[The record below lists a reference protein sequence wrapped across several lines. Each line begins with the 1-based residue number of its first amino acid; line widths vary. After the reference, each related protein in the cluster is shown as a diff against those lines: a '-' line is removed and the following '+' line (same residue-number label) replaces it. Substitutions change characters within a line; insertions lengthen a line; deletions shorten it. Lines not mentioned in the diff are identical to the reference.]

1 MRVSE
6 GLNGGALVMA
16 RVLPQRWS
24 LRVIRTATSDCSLVL
39 LRGLSEG
46 CPSCAKLALV
56 SARLP

>member
-24 LRVIRTATSDCSLVL
+24 LRVIRTPSVDCSACL
-39 LRGLSEG
+39 LRGLSEDEIEQ
-46 CPSCAKLALV
+46 P
-56 SARLP
+56 